1 MPVADDDTVE
11 SLHERIK
18 VAEREMLVESIGR
31 MAREGW
37 SVDGRRV
44 RLG

>member
-1 MPVADDDTVE
+1 MPVADDDDAE

-18 VAEREMLVESIGR
+18 VAEREMLVESVGR

-37 SVDGRRV
+37 SVEGRRV